1 MQPPTAQTTNLALG
15 CTGAPKEIFGKGE
28 GHADTDRQDGPS
40 REALAVRHEAF
51 EGIRCTDGYDH
62 DDHICHGWNA

>member
-1 MQPPTAQTTNLALG
+1 MQSPTAQTTNLALV

-28 GHADTDRQDGPS
+28 GRADTDRKEGPS

-51 EGIRCTDGYDH
+51 EGIRCTDGYVA
-62 DDHICHGWNA
+62 DDHVCHG